1 MRRHFLL
8 RWTSPCAL
16 RHSSAPLPFV
26 CFLSHLPIISL
37 LCDQPWR
44 RLQLIHFLEPIH
56 HLQQLPHPP
65 PPPVLSPPVVT
76 SPDVSSPPAVSS
88 SPIVTSPDVSSP
100 PQSRLSPLS
109 HLPMS
114 HLPPQ
119 SRLLPL
125 AHLSVRSPAVRSSTC
140 SSLIQQPFCSLS
152 VNYINQLDRFL
163 TILSF
168 GFSHIDSDNIHVYIH
183 VYIHVSRAP
192 AQTLYIDNTTKPAS
206 YNPGRASD
214 RHDHSHSIALK
225 LRSSSAYYDHIYI
238 CICPRVRNYAP

>member
-1 MRRHFLL
+1 
-8 RWTSPCAL
+8 
-16 RHSSAPLPFV
+16 
-26 CFLSHLPIISL
+26 
-37 LCDQPWR
+37 
-44 RLQLIHFLEPIH
+44 
-56 HLQQLPHPP
+56 
-65 PPPVLSPPVVT
+65 
-76 SPDVSSPPAVSS
+76 
-88 SPIVTSPDVSSP
+88 
-100 PQSRLSPLS
+100 
-109 HLPMS
+109 MS